1 MTYKTLEEP
10 YKAKLHRNMK
20 LIICQRHFLGVCVCG
35 GGGALLSIPHETQW
49 TIQALPTAL
58 SVQQQYQR

>member
-1 MTYKTLEEP
+1 MAGLHPLPFGNQE
-10 YKAKLHRNMK
+10 YKAVNSGG
-20 LIICQRHFLGVCVCG
+20 GVCVCVW
-35 GGGALLSIPHETQW
+35 GGALLSIPHETQW